1 MENKRYLVAAIT
13 STVTAS
19 YIGLGILA
27 SARARLAKLHPLVL
41 FRAVGCTAQDLVA
54 ASNLFHNLSLLDLGL
69 ALPDCYGWHCDVA
82 NQHRSP

>member
-1 MENKRYLVAAIT
+1 MAAIT

-41 FRAVGCTAQDLVA
+41 VRAVGCIAQDLVA
-54 ASNLFHNLSLLDLGL
+54 ASKLFRNLSLFDLDTT
-69 ALPDCYGWHCDVA
+69 LPDLYGWHCDVA
-82 NQHRSP
+82 NQYRNP